1 MNNKPLSVAKEEFK
15 SSLIELVNGSNLPPC
30 LVEEVMGGIF
40 MEVKTLAKNQYDKD
54 FKEWQD
60 SHVEKVEGEVV
71 DET

>member
-15 SSLIELVNGSNLPPC
+15 SSLIELVNNSNLPPC
-30 LVEEVMGGIF
+30 LVEEIMGGIF

-54 FKEWQD
+54 LEEWQD
-60 SHVEKVEGEVV
+60 SQTEKVEGEIV